1 MKENRDECL
10 AAGVDD
16 FLAKPVAVP
25 ELEQALSRCFDSL
38 KPRINL
44 TVSILK
50 METVD
55 A

>member
-25 ELEQALSRCFDSL
+25 ELEQALSRCFDNV
-38 KPRINL
+38 KTKTNL
-44 TVSILK
+44 TVSIPQL
-50 METVD
+50 ETVD